1 MYLVINLGLKSIRGI
16 VFDRLGLQI
25 YSKAF
30 PVHTLLFDKLV
41 EQDAN
46 EWLVLLDKIMLK
58 IKAHT
63 NLSKQILFVTV
74 TTSSSC
80 ILGVDLRG
88 NALTKVLMVSDK
100 RSSGEVEQIYS
111 DSYYQSLDNKP
122 VCNISSTIP
131 KVLWFKNNDLE
142 LFDKVKYWLGAGEY
156 LNHFFTDSFFTDSL
170 NAGKCFFN
178 GVSYEPDLLQSL
190 GINSQTF
197 PEVKEIGY
205 TIPVNNKIIVKY
217 NLNPNIQFILTTY
230 DAICAVIGSSDGKKT
245 TASDVSGTITSVRI
259 LADNSPQNTIIKN
272 STLLT
277 QPINEINKMLIG
289 SSNNLGGGIIEWYK
303 QAFFNNNK
311 NDVYSQMEYQASCS
325 NVGAGGIIF
334 LPYLLGERAPFLDM
348 DAKGTFF
355 GADRRCNQND
365 FTRAVF
371 ESTAFVT
378 RDLLDSL
385 RENGFPVEALTVSG
399 GLARFELINQLKADV
414 CNVPVHVVGNFESTS
429 TGAFILMAL
438 FSKEFSSYEDASRN
452 IVSVRKIIMPN
463 KSNSQFYENSFNL
476 FKSLNQ
482 QLSPFYKAHK
492 LLNNSKP
499 SVEGETLQNL

>member
-100 RSSGEVEQIYS
+100 RSSGEVEQICS
-111 DSYYQSLDNKP
+111 DNYYQSLDNKP
-122 VCNISSTIP
+122 VCNTSSTVP
-131 KVLWFKNNDLE
+131 KVIWFKNNDLE
-142 LFDKVKYWLGAGEY
+142 LFDRVKYWLGAGEY
-156 LNHFFTDSFFTDSL
+156 LNYFFTDNFFTDSL

-178 GVSYEPDLLQSL
+178 GISYEPDLLKSL
-190 GINSQTF
+190 GINFQIF

-205 TIPVNNKIIVKY
+205 TMPVNNKVIAKY
-217 NLNPNIQFILTTY
+217 NLNSNVQFILTTY

-259 LADNSPQNTIIKN
+259 LADNPPQRNVITN

-277 QPINEINKMLIG
+277 QPINEINKILVG

-334 LPYLLGERAPFLDM
+334 LPYLLGERAPFVDV

-355 GADRRCNQND
+355 GVSRRSTQHD

-371 ESTAFVT
+371 ESTAYVT

-385 RENGFPVEALTVSG
+385 RNNYFQIEALTVSG
-399 GLARFELINQLKADV
+399 GLARVELINQIKADV
-414 CNVPVHVVGNFESTS
+414 CNLPVHVLDNFESTS
-429 TGAFILMAL
+429 LGAFILMAL
-438 FSKEFSSYEDASRN
+438 FSKEFATYEEACKN
-452 IVSVRKIIMPN
+452 TIKVRKVIMPN
-463 KSNSQFYENSFNL
+463 HVNNQYYEKSFQL
-476 FKSLNQ
+476 FKELSQ
-482 QLSPFYKAHK
+482 QLIPLHKAHNI
-492 LLNNSKP
+492 LNNTKP
-499 SVEGETLQNL
+499 KMEAESLQNL